1 MFLPE
6 EHSLSLMAPAKAANA
21 NPAADPAA
29 APVLSA
35 LERRVVEIAR
45 TDALDTLKPRRRHGW
60 FVRLFMGRER
70 ASPALANE
78 TLEAIRRLAVTAW
91 HREANPPVR
100 AIGEARAISEA
111 RAAGLSRDQIDEILA
126 IIRRSLGAR
135 IEKIAP

>member
-6 EHSLSLMAPAKAANA
+6 EHSLSLIAPAKAANA
-21 NPAADPAA
+21 GPAGDPA

-45 TDALDTLKPRRRHGW
+45 TDTLDTLKPRREHGW
-60 FVRLFMGRER
+60 FIRLFMGRER

-91 HREANPPVR
+91 HREANPPAR
-100 AIGEARAISEA
+100 AIGLTRAINEA
-111 RAAGLSRDQIDEILA
+111 RAAGLGRDQIDEILA
-126 IIRRSLGAR
+126 IIRRSPGAR

>member
-6 EHSLSLMAPAKAANA
+6 EHSVSRIAPAIEAKSVLAAH
-21 NPAADPAA
+21 PAPS
-29 APVLSA
+29 VLSA

-45 TDALDTLKPRRRHGW
+45 TDTLDTLKARREHGR

-78 TLEAIRRLAVTAW
+78 TLEAIRRLAVSAW
-91 HREANPPVR
+91 HREANPPAR
-100 AIGEARAISEA
+100 AIGEA
-111 RAAGLSRDQIDEILA
+111 RAAGLSREQIDEILA
-126 IIRRSLGAR
+126 IIRHSLGAR

>member
-21 NPAADPAA
+21 IPAADPA

-35 LERRVVEIAR
+35 LERRVVEIGR
-45 TDALDTLKPRRRHGW
+45 TDALDTLKPRREHGW
-60 FVRLFMGRER
+60 FIRLFMGREQ

-91 HREANPPVR
+91 HREANPPAR
-100 AIGEARAISEA
+100 AIGEA

>member
-6 EHSLSLMAPAKAANA
+6 EHSVSRIAPAIEANSNLAAH
-21 NPAADPAA
+21 PAPS
-29 APVLSA
+29 VLSA

-45 TDALDTLKPRRRHGW
+45 ADTLDTLKPRREHGR

-78 TLEAIRRLAVTAW
+78 TLEAIRRLAVSAW
-91 HREANPPVR
+91 HREANPPAR
-100 AIGEARAISEA
+100 AIGEARA
-111 RAAGLSRDQIDEILA
+111 AGLNREQIDEILA
-126 IIRRSLGAR
+126 IIRHSFGAR